1 MSEKKVTGPE
11 TDRYVLGDR
20 TVAVADAPWN
30 PHPAFPGVFLRHLV
44 LGRDT
49 GGTISVH
56 MVRVEPG
63 GRLDAH
69 IHEGQ
74 WEMHRVSA
82 GDGVAVI
89 DGREAEYLPGVAA
102 VIPKGIRHEV
112 TAGER
117 GLMLIAEFTPALM

>member
-1 MSEKKVTGPE
+1 MNEKKVPGPE
-11 TDRYVLGDR
+11 TDRYVFGDR
-20 TVAVADAPWN
+20 TMAVADVPWN

-63 GRLDAH
+63 SRLDDH

-74 WEMHRVSA
+74 WEMHKVTA
-82 GDGVAVI
+82 GEGGAVI
-89 DGREAEYLPGVAA
+89 DGRKTEYRPGVAV
-102 VIPKGIRHEV
+102 VIPKGSRHKV

-117 GLMLIAEFTPALM
+117 GLMLIAQFTPALM